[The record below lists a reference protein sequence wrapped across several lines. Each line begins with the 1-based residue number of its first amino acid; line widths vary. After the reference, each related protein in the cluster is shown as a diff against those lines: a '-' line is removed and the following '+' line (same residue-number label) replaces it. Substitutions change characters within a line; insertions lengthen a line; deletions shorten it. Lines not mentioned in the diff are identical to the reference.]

1 MEHERKQRVDAVR
14 NQAVVLEAAA
24 RLFDAADDPE
34 RVSMNDIAAAAGV
47 GKGTLFRG
55 FGDRLG
61 LILALVERRNASL
74 YADFTTQMAAAEA
87 ASPAERV
94 LSALDALLRF
104 KTQNRALMLALENG
118 GNGSPYATVMYDPWH
133 AHLAGIVTEVH
144 GPHDAPFLAHALLA
158 AVRSDLIEYL
168 RDEPDRV
175 RSGLA
180 ALTRAIVA

>member
-14 NQAVVLEAAA
+14 NRAVVLEAAA

-34 RVSMNDIAAAAGV
+34 QVSMNDIAAAAGV

-61 LILALVERRNASL
+61 LILALVEKRNASL
-74 YADFTTQMAAAEA
+74 YADFSARMAAETTT
-87 ASPAERV
+87 PAERV
-94 LSALDALLRF
+94 LSALEALLTF

-118 GNGSPYATVMYDPWH
+118 GNGSPYATVMYEPWH
-133 AHLAGIVTEVH
+133 AHLAGIVTEAH
-144 GPHDAPFLAHALLA
+144 GPHDASFLAHALLA
-158 AVRSDLIEYL
+158 AVRSDLIEHL

>member
-1 MEHERKQRVDAVR
+1 MDHERKPRVDAER
-14 NQAVVLEAAA
+14 NRGVVLLAAA

-34 RVSMNDIAAAAGV
+34 RVSMSDIAAAAGV

-61 LILALVERRNASL
+61 LILALVEQRNASL
-74 YADFTTQMAAAEA
+74 YADFTARMAAEQAT
-87 ASPAERV
+87 PAERV
-94 LSALDALLRF
+94 LSALEALLTF
-104 KTQNRALMLALENG
+104 KTENRALMLALENG
-118 GNGSPYATVMYDPWH
+118 GNGSPYAAVMYDQWH
-133 AHLAGIVTEVH
+133 AQLTGIVTEAR

-168 RDEPDRV
+168 RDEPGRV